1 MRKRGW
7 ALLWNLSVP
16 FNKWIKKFVCQG
28 IEGILESR
36 ELMMRKRSNNWNKC
50 NRNRRTRH
58 PEIRKKCMC
67 SAAVRAED
75 TLYSDND
82 EFRTVRDTDPSGIA
96 AVKDK
101 GAGFTERTRKG
112 RNTWTDSSDF
122 RIILYLRNDIAFW
135 WFKRYHVVVWKTAED
150 WAATHMV
157 FCFLFILFRKMMIT
171 NTIIKKDA

>member
-1 MRKRGW
+1 MLVERKNAQERMSV
-7 ALLWNLSVP
+7 LWNLSVP
-16 FNKWIKKFVCQG
+16 FNKWIKKSVCQG

-36 ELMMRKRSNNWNKC
+36 ELMMGKRSNNRNKW
-50 NRNRRTRH
+50 NRNWRTRY

-82 EFRTVRDTDPSGIA
+82 EFRTVRDTDSSGIA

-112 RNTWTDSSDF
+112 RNTGTDSSDF
-122 RIILYLRNDIAFW
+122 RIVLALRNDIAFW

-150 WAATHMV
+150 WAPTHMV
-157 FCFLFILFRKMMIT
+157 FCFLFSFP
-171 NTIIKKDA
+171 